1 MFDHLF
7 NPLMM
12 GKVTLPNRIC
22 FLAHRTNF
30 AKGGRLDDRHVA
42 YYRRRAQGGC
52 GLIIVGD
59 LSIHPN
65 DRPWEAMIE
74 AYDPGVVQDYQRLT
88 EAVHEFESS
97 IFAQLNHYGFQSSGA
112 ITRHAVWGPSA
123 LSDIAFGET
132 AKPMEAEDMAVVIK
146 AFSRSAVLA
155 RDGGFDGIEID
166 MGPEAL
172 LRQFVSPLS
181 NLRQDEYGG
190 SLENRMRLPLEVI
203 DGVRK
208 SVGEDFTVGIR
219 LCADEKFWGAITTDE
234 SRQFAQKFESTGKV
248 DFVNVAVGTYYNLHL
263 FMASMHTP
271 SGFTIE
277 TAEEINE
284 VVEIPVIGSHQIDTP
299 QMADDILAEKQADA
313 IGLIRNL
320 ICDPDWPKKTH
331 KRRIDDIRYCVKD
344 NQGCIGRIN
353 QSKSLSCIQNPSVGY
368 EDLGPKGPNQSTIN
382 NHPRPQ
388 SDQGGIS
395 ASLQQSTIPRRV
407 MVVGAGPAG
416 LEAARAAREK
426 GHDVTVYE
434 KAEVVGGQINL
445 AKEGTGRQGM
455 AEIIRYLSHVLN
467 KLQVPILTGVE
478 VTRKMVLEKNPDAV
492 IVTTGSRPKAN
503 PVPGEY
509 GTPSVLNV
517 WEVIE
522 GQFPVG
528 EKVLFVDEN
537 GGHHATATVELLA
550 DQGKKVDMVTSDLF
564 IGMEL
569 APLGDLYLTRQ
580 RLLQKGVTF
589 TTDVVIDE
597 IDGSKVK
604 ARDIYTNDPILFEG
618 YDTIVLDMG
627 NRVDDLLYHQ
637 LKGEIRDVYRAGDC
651 VAPRGI
657 DMAILEGRRL
667 GEGL

>member
-1 MFDHLF
+1 MFDQLF

-30 AKGGRLDDRHVA
+30 ARGGRLDDRHVA
-42 YYRRRAQGGC
+42 YYRRRARGGC

-65 DRPWEAMIE
+65 DRPWEAMIN
-74 AYDPGVVQDYQRLT
+74 AWDSGIVDYYQRLT
-88 EAVHEFESS
+88 KSVHDFETPV
-97 IFAQLNHYGFQSSGA
+97 FAQLTHHGFQSSGA

-123 LSDIAFGET
+123 LSDISFGET

-146 AFSRSAVLA
+146 AFSRAAVLA

-166 MGPEAL
+166 MGPESL
-172 LRQFVSPLS
+172 LRQFLSPLS

-190 SLENRMRLPLEVI
+190 TPENRMRLPLEVI

-208 SVGEDFTVGIR
+208 SLGEDFTVGVR

-234 SRQFAQKFESTGKV
+234 SRQFAQKFESTGKI
-248 DFVNVAVGTYYNLHL
+248 DFINVSVGTYYNLHL
-263 FMASMHTP
+263 LMASMHTP
-271 SGFTIE
+271 SGFTLE
-277 TAEEINE
+277 TAEQINE
-284 VVEIPVIGSHQIDTP
+284 VVDIPVMASHQIDTP
-299 QMADDILAEKQADA
+299 QMADDIVSKGRADA
-313 IGLIRNL
+313 VGFIRNL
-320 ICDPDWPKKTH
+320 ICDPDWPRKALEG
-331 KRRIDDIRYCVKD
+331 RVDDIRYCVKD

-368 EDLGPKGPNQSTIN
+368 EDLGPNGSNQSTIN
-382 NHPRPQ
+382 N
-388 SDQGGIS
+388 
-395 ASLQQSTIPRRV
+395 QQSTIPKRV
-407 MVVGAGPAG
+407 LVVGAGPAG
-416 LEAARAAREK
+416 LEAARVSREK

-434 KAEVVGGQINL
+434 KAEVIGGQINL
-445 AKEGTGRQGM
+445 AKKGTGRQGM
-455 AEIIRYLSHVLN
+455 AEIIRHLSHMLK

-478 VTRKMVLEKNPDAV
+478 VTREIVLEKDPDAV
-492 IVTTGSRPKAN
+492 IVATGSRPKTN
-503 PVPGEY
+503 PVPGDH
-509 GTPSVLNV
+509 GPPSVLNV

-537 GGHHATATVELLA
+537 GGHHSTATVELLA

-564 IGMEL
+564 IGIEL

-597 IDGSKVK
+597 IHGSKVK
-604 ARDIYTNDPILFEG
+604 ARDIYTNEPILFEG

-627 NRVDDLLYHQ
+627 NMVDDLLYRQ
-637 LKGEIRDVYRAGDC
+637 LKGEIKELYRAGDC
-651 VAPRGI
+651 MAPRGI

-667 GEGL
+667 GERL

>member
-12 GKVTLPNRIC
+12 GKVKLPNRIC

-30 AKGGRLDDRHVA
+30 ARGGRLDDRHAA

-65 DRPWEAMIE
+65 DRPWEAMIA
-74 AYDPGVVQDYQRLT
+74 AYDPGIVQDYQRLIG
-88 EAVHEFESS
+88 AVHEFECPV
-97 IFAQLNHYGFQSSGA
+97 FAQLNHYGFQSSGA
-112 ITRHAVWGPSA
+112 ITRHVVWGPSA
-123 LSDIAFGET
+123 LSDISFGET

-146 AFSRSAVLA
+146 SFSRAAALA

-166 MGPEAL
+166 MGPESL
-172 LRQFVSPLS
+172 LRQFLSPLS

-190 SLENRMRLPLEVI
+190 TLENRMRLPLEI
-203 DGVRK
+203 IHGVRE

-219 LCADEKFWGAITTDE
+219 LCGDEKFWGAITTDE
-234 SRQFAQKFESTGKV
+234 SRQFAQKFENTGKI
-248 DFVNVAVGTYYNLHL
+248 DFINVSVGSYYNLYL
-263 FMASMHTP
+263 SMASMHTP

-277 TAEEINE
+277 TAEQINE
-284 VVEIPVIGSHQIDTP
+284 VVDIPVIGGLQIDIP
-299 QMADDILAEKQADA
+299 QMADDMVAKGLADA
-313 IGLIRNL
+313 AGFIRNL
-320 ICDPDWPKKTH
+320 ICDPDLPRKALGGK
-331 KRRIDDIRYCVKD
+331 IDDIRYCVRD

-368 EDLGPKGPNQSTIN
+368 EDLGPKGSNQSTIN
-382 NHPRPQ
+382 N
-388 SDQGGIS
+388 
-395 ASLQQSTIPRRV
+395 QQSTIPKRV

-416 LEAARAAREK
+416 LEAARVAREK

-434 KAEVVGGQINL
+434 KQEEVGGQINFA
-445 AKEGTGRQGM
+445 AKGAGREGM
-455 AEIIRYLSHVLN
+455 SEIIRYLTHELK

-478 VTRKMVLEKNPDAV
+478 VTREIVLEKNPDAV
-492 IVTTGSRPKAN
+492 IVTTGSRPKIK
-503 PVPGEY
+503 PVLGDY
-509 GTPSVLNV
+509 GPPSVLNV
-517 WEVIE
+517 REVIE
-522 GQFPVG
+522 GQVSVG
-528 EKVLFVDEN
+528 EKVLFIDEN
-537 GGHHATATVELLA
+537 SGHHATATVELLA
-550 DQGKKVDMVTSDLF
+550 DQGKKVEMVTSDLF
-564 IGMEL
+564 VGIEL
-569 APLGDLYLTRQ
+569 GPLGDLYLTRQ

-604 ARDIYTNDPILFEG
+604 ARDVYTNETILFEG

-627 NRVDDLLYHQ
+627 NRVDDFLYCQ
-637 LKGEIRDVYRAGDC
+637 LKGKIKELYRAGDC

-667 GEGL
+667 GERL

>member
-1 MFDHLF
+1 MIGKMFDHLF

-30 AKGGRLDDRHVA
+30 AKGGRLDERHVA
-42 YYRRRAQGGC
+42 YYRRRAMGGC

-59 LSIHPN
+59 LSIHSN

-74 AYDPGVVQDYQRLT
+74 AYDPGIVQDYQRLIG
-88 EAVHEFESS
+88 AVHEFGSP

-146 AFSRSAVLA
+146 AFSRAAVLA

-166 MGPEAL
+166 MGPESL
-172 LRQFVSPLS
+172 LRQFLSPLS

-190 SLENRMRLPLEVI
+190 TLENRMRLPLEII
-203 DGVRK
+203 DGVQK
-208 SVGEDFTVGIR
+208 FVGRDFTVGIR

-234 SRQFAQKFESTGKV
+234 SRQFARSFESTGKI
-248 DFVNVAVGTYYNLHL
+248 DFINVSVGTYYNLHL
-263 FMASMHTP
+263 LMASMHTP

-277 TAEEINE
+277 TAEQING
-284 VVEIPVIGSHQIDTP
+284 VVGIPVIGSHQIDTP

-320 ICDPDWPKKTH
+320 ICDPDWPKKAH
-331 KRRIDDIRYCVKD
+331 KGRIDDIRYCVRD

-353 QSKSLSCIQNPSVGY
+353 QSKALSCIQNPEVGY
-368 EDLGPKGPNQSTIN
+368 EDCGLKKASQSA
-382 NHPRPQ
+382 
-388 SDQGGIS
+388 IS
-395 ASLQQSTIPRRV
+395 NQQSAIPKRV

-426 GHDVTVYE
+426 GYDVTVYE

-455 AEIIRYLSHVLN
+455 AEIIRYLSHVLK
-467 KLQVPILTGVE
+467 KLQVPIVTGVE
-478 VTRKMVLEKNPDAV
+478 VTRKMVLEENPDAV
-492 IVTTGSRPKAN
+492 IVATGSKPRIK

-509 GTPSVLNV
+509 GPPKVLNV
-517 WEVIE
+517 WEVLS

-528 EKVLFVDEN
+528 EKILFIDEN
-537 GGHHATATVELLA
+537 GGHHATATAELLS

-564 IGMEL
+564 VGIEL
-569 APLGDLYLTRQ
+569 ASIGDLYLSRQ

-597 IDGSKVK
+597 IDSNKVK
-604 ARDIYTNDPILFEG
+604 ARYIYTNEPILFEG

-627 NRVDDLLYHQ
+627 NMVDDHLYRQ
-637 LKGEIRDVYRAGDC
+637 MKGRVKELYRVGDC

-657 DMAILEGRRL
+657 DIAIFEGRRA
-667 GEGL
+667 GESL